1 VTVWR
6 PAATPPACWSGWP
19 EGEVRP
25 YLLVLLA
32 SLTAL
37 PRTGSWTGHATANP
51 PALQPLRDLSVLVTA
66 MTMVNLG
73 SEGLAIY
80 RLNLSSYRLLFE
92 SMALYFLVTLIF
104 LFIFLFWS
112 WSVDRPPRDRT
123 PADPLFMLQSQLN
136 ENRSVATWNPGF
148 LARAVNILGCT
159 SAAPSRPRSLRW
171 GTPRRISCC

>member
-1 VTVWR
+1 
-6 PAATPPACWSGWP
+6 
-19 EGEVRP
+19 
-25 YLLVLLA
+25 
-32 SLTAL
+32 
-37 PRTGSWTGHATANP
+37 
-51 PALQPLRDLSVLVTA
+51 

-104 LFIFLFWS
+104 LIWS

-159 SAAPSRPRSLRW
+159 SWLHERCPFAAQVVEVGDSP
-171 GTPRRISCC
+171 